1 MNLYLL
7 LVVISALCFGLQF
20 EPLHS
25 LSQWQRGDILAGQ
38 WWRILTGNFT
48 HTNFAHLAMN
58 LLGLWVISSIF
69 KPKAQALILALL
81 VASLA
86 VGIGN
91 LATSMNI
98 YVGLSGALH
107 GLFGYFALLE
117 ALSGRRS
124 SWLLVTGLIAKIVWE
139 HIFGA
144 SETTS
149 AMIHARVAI
158 ESHLAGALSGL
169 ALALLERLMANQ
181 RQSSTNKNA

>member
-1 MNLYLL
+1 MNFYLL

-58 LLGLWVISSIF
+58 LLGLWIISSIF
-69 KPKAQALILALL
+69 RPTAQMLMRALL

-107 GLFGYFALLE
+107 GLFGYFALRE

-124 SWLLVTGLIAKIVWE
+124 SWLLVIGLIAKVGWE
-139 HIFGA
+139 QLFGA

-169 ALALLERLMANQ
+169 VLAVVETSFLKKKEN
-181 RQSSTNKNA
+181 SEHS